1 MKHTDNAGLEH
12 KEISMSR
19 LHEVESNSM
28 EFARNQ
34 RNKAIEKANNYY
46 EGYIAGLNE
55 ICNLL
60 NHSNIDYEGVK

>member
-1 MKHTDNAGLEH
+1 MKHTDKAGLEH
-12 KEISMSR
+12 KEISMSK

-55 ICNLL
+55 ICSLL
-60 NHSNIDYEGVK
+60 NHCNIDYKGVE

>member
-1 MKHTDNAGLEH
+1 MKHTDIAGLEH

-19 LHEVESNSM
+19 LHEVELNSE

-60 NHSNIDYEGVK
+60 NHCNIDYKGVE